1 MGTDAPRISRHRG
14 LKILGGFVVVVVV
27 LALTATGIGI
37 WTVHRSFPQTSGTL
51 TIPGLQHQVIVRRDS
66 AGIPQ
71 LSAGTAHDLFLAQG
85 YVQAQD
91 RFWEMDFRRHVTS
104 GRLAELFGASQIDT
118 DTFIRTLGWRAVAE
132 KEVKLLDPVALAY
145 YQAYADG
152 VNAYL
157 ATHHGADLSLEYA
170 VIGLQHPGYQP
181 EPWTPA
187 DSVAWLKA
195 MAWDLRSNLVDEVDR
210 ALLAKKLTPAQIAEL
225 HPPYPYVDHP
235 TITDQGGGN
244 DLATAAAA
252 TAVTTSAQ
260 GPDATGPVVSTAEAG
275 PLADFK
281 HTLEAIPQLLGP
293 AGSDIGSNSWVV
305 DGAHSATGKPI
316 LANDPHL
323 GAVLP
328 SVWYQMGLH
337 CTTVSKA
344 CPFDVAGF
352 TFSGLP
358 GVVIGHNNRIAWGFT
373 NLAPDVADL
382 YLEKVTGN
390 SYEYD
395 GVQKPLTTHSE
406 TITVAG
412 GDPVR
417 ITIRS
422 SEHGPIVT
430 GLTKDFAAIGTK
442 HPATDDIP
450 AGNYQLSLQW
460 TALTPG
466 HTAGAIFALDL
477 AQNWPEFR
485 ASAAN
490 FDVPSQNLIYA
501 DVDGNIG
508 YQAPGQVPIR
518 KTGDGT
524 VPVPGWSSQYGWS
537 GYLGFDQLP
546 SAYNPAKGF
555 IVTANNAAVGPDSP
569 VQVTKDWDY
578 GYRANQITGRL
589 QSLLDAGTKITVD
602 TMAAIQADSYDAN
615 AATLVPYLTSL
626 GVKGDAAK
634 AIDLLR
640 DWKFTDDANS
650 AAAAYFNIFWK
661 NLLHDA
667 FARKLPASTAPGGG
681 DRWFQVVAQQVRNPD
696 SPWWTDASLGVEG
709 RDQMFAQ
716 AASDAYREAVD
727 LMGSDVKNWK
737 WGSIHG
743 LELTNAS
750 LGESGVAPIE
760 WLFNRGPY
768 PVGGSSSVVKA
779 NGWDAAAG
787 YQVEHVPSMR
797 QVISLADF
805 DSSTWVNLTGASG
818 HAFDPNYVD
827 QAALWQADKTR
838 PWPFSKS
845 AVRDA
850 TADTLTLKPSGH

>member
-14 LKILGGFVVVVVV
+14 LKILGGFVVIVVV
-27 LALTATGIGI
+27 LALTATGVGI

-51 TIPGLQHQVIVRRDS
+51 TVPGLQHRVTVHRDD

-71 LSAGTAHDLFLAQG
+71 LSAETPHDLFLAQG

-104 GRLAELFGASQIDT
+104 GRLAELFGASQVDT

-132 KEVKLLDPVALAY
+132 KEVKLLDPTALGY

-157 ATHHGADLSLEYA
+157 KKHQGADLSLEYA
-170 VIGLQHPGYQP
+170 VLDLQHPGYQP

-210 ALLAKKLTPAQIAEL
+210 ALLGTKLTPAQVAEL

-235 TITDQGGGN
+235 TITAQGGGN
-244 DLATAAAA
+244 DLATIAAA
-252 TAVTTSAQ
+252 TAVTTLDEPS
-260 GPDATGPVVSTAEAG
+260 PDAAGATVAAAEAG
-275 PLADFK
+275 PLADLRR
-281 HTLEAIPQLLGP
+281 TLDGIPQLLGP
-293 AGSDIGSNSWVV
+293 AGTDIGSNSWVIG
-305 DGAHSATGKPI
+305 GAHSATGKPI

-337 CTTVSKA
+337 CTTVTTA

-382 YLEKVTGN
+382 YLEKITGN
-390 SYEYD
+390 NYEYD
-395 GVQKPLTTHSE
+395 GVQKPLTAHTE

-422 SEHGPIVT
+422 GEHGPIVT
-430 GLTKDFAAIGTK
+430 DLTKDFTTIGKK
-442 HPATDDIP
+442 HPATADTP
-450 AGNYQLSLQW
+450 AGDYQLSLQW

-466 HTAGAIFALDL
+466 HAAGAIFALDL
-477 AQNWPEFR
+477 AQNWQEFR
-485 ASAAN
+485 ASAAR

-518 KTGDGT
+518 KVGDGT

-546 SAYNPAKGF
+546 SEYNPAKGF

-569 VQVTKDWDY
+569 VLITKDWDY

-589 QSLLDAGTKITVD
+589 QSLVESGTKITVN
-602 TMAAIQADSYDAN
+602 TMAEIQADSYDAN

-626 GVKGDAAK
+626 SPRGDTAK

-640 DWKFTDDANS
+640 NWKFTDHADS
-650 AAAAYFNIFWK
+650 PAAAYFNIFWK

-667 FARKLPASTAPGGG
+667 FARKLPAATAPGGG
-681 DRWFQVVAQQVRNPD
+681 DRWFEVVAQQVRNPD
-696 SPWWTDASLGVEG
+696 SPWWTDTALGVDG
-709 RDQMFAQ
+709 RDEMFTR
-716 AASDAYREAVD
+716 AATDAYREAVD
-727 LMGSDVKNWK
+727 LMGSDLKDWS
-737 WGSIHG
+737 WGSIHS

-750 LGESGVAPIE
+750 LGESGIAPIE

-779 NGWDAAAG
+779 NGWDAATG

-805 DSSTWVNLTGASG
+805 DASTWINLTGASG
-818 HAFDPNYVD
+818 HAFHPNYVD
-827 QAALWQADKTR
+827 QTTLWQTDKTR

-845 AVRDA
+845 AVRAAA
-850 TADTLTLKPSGH
+850 TDTLTLKP